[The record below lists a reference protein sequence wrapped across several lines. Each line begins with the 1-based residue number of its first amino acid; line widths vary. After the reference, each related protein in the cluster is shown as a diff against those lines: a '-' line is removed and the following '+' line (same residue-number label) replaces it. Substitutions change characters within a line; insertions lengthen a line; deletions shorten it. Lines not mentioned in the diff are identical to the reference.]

1 MQHIRAHVLICGGT
15 GCKSAGSKEVQLAF
29 SRAIEAKGLS
39 DEVMVVETG
48 CHGFCEHGPL
58 VIVYPEGTFY
68 CQVKAEDVEEIVES
82 HLFKGRIV
90 ERLLY
95 HEPQTNAPAPSLIC
109 SLKLNPEPKIFSPNN
124 PIASACSIAMRRRL
138 MASGYSART

>member
-1 MQHIRAHVLICGGT
+1 
-15 GCKSAGSKEVQLAF
+15 
-29 SRAIEAKGLS
+29 
-39 DEVMVVETG
+39 MVVETG

-95 HEPQTNAPAPSLIC
+95 HEPLTHESIPNYSEINFYKKTASVSFRKIAALSILNK
-109 SLKLNPEPKIFSPNN
+109 LKNILL
-124 PIASACSIAMRRRL
+124 SAVMKL
-138 MASGYSART
+138 